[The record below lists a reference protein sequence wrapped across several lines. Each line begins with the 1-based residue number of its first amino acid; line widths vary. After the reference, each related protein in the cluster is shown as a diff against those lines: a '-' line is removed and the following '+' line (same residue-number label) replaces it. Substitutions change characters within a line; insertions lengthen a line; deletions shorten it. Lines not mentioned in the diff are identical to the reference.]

1 VSNLILRAA
10 AAASLAVAIP
20 GFLSGSSS
28 AFAQGLPAGFVRV
41 ADVAP
46 GVLQDVRY
54 AGSNNFTG
62 RPVPGYGA
70 AECWLER
77 RTAAALALVQ
87 ADAQKRGLKL
97 ILWDCYRPQRA
108 TDAFL
113 RWAADPADQAMKAQ
127 FYPAVEKHTLFS
139 GGYIGRFSA
148 HSTGTTVDLGL
159 ADANG
164 AVLDFG
170 SPFDLFDP
178 KSATASKAVPAA
190 AQANRALLRSMM
202 EARGFQN
209 YAREWWHYTFKS
221 VGKLPAHDSPI
232 ASK

>member
-1 VSNLILRAA
+1 MSNFIVRAA
-10 AAASLAVAIP
+10 AAASLAVALP
-20 GFLSGSSS
+20 RFLP

-46 GVLQDVRY
+46 GILQDVRY

-70 AECWLER
+70 AECWLDR
-77 RTAAALALVQ
+77 RAAAALALVQ
-87 ADAQKRGLKL
+87 ADAQRRGLKL

-108 TDAFL
+108 TDAFV
-113 RWAADPADQAMKAQ
+113 RWAADPADQTMKAQ
-127 FYPAVEKHTLFS
+127 FYPAVDKHTLFS

-148 HSTGTTVDLGL
+148 HSTGTAVDLGL
-159 ADANG
+159 ANADG
-164 AVLDFG
+164 TVLDFG

-190 AQANRALLRSMM
+190 AQANRNLLRTMM
-202 EARGFQN
+202 QAHGFQN
-209 YAREWWHYTFKS
+209 YAREWWHYTFTS
-221 VGKLPAHDSPI
+221 VGKLSAQDIPI
-232 ASK
+232 VAK